1 MTPTGAAVKTTRRCV
16 AQRSVPVKSGSTCGD
31 ADRHPIGPGSPPP
44 PADLRRSVVTPLP
57 IEAGCRVAARGGA
70 ATSERPPPGIG
81 SGRSA
86 VVRSPAPEGAGG
98 GSLDAD
104 GGAGALEGRLR
115 LVRGVLV
122 DLLEDRLRRAVDEV
136 LGLLEAEGR
145 ERAHL
150 LDDLDL
156 LVADRVEDDVELVL
170 LLLGGRVG
178 GTAGRRGGDADRDGG
193 RGLDVE
199 GVLEGLH
206 ELRELDERE
215 LLERV
220 EQLVGAELRHGGV
233 SFRVV
238 HAPGPM
244 RAGEWWIS
252 PRRART
258 RPRRP
263 ARRPPSRRWTPRRP
277 PSRPRG
283 WRRPPPA

>member
-136 LGLLEAEGR
+136 LGLLEAERR
-145 ERAHL
+145 ERADL

-170 LLLGGRVG
+170 LLGGRGVG
-178 GTAGRRGGDADRDGG
+178 AGAGTRRGGDARHRDGG
-193 RGLDVE
+193 GGGDLE
-199 GVLEGLH
+199 GVLELLH
-206 ELRELDERE
+206 ELRQLEEGH

-233 SFRVV
+233 LSMSYTRG
-238 HAPGPM
+238 AD
-244 RAGEWWIS
+244 ADS
-252 PRRART
+252 T
-258 RPRRP
+258 RPRALGGLSALGGLVCR
-263 ARRPPSRRWTPRRP
+263 SGVG
-277 PSRPRG
+277 RG
-283 WRRPPPA
+283 RGGLSLIG